1 MYSMEVSVT
10 EREKILAG
18 ELYDYEILNS
28 WHSGTN
34 QKIWQEI
41 TIRQILQIL
50 MKKNVF

>member
-1 MYSMEVSVT
+1 MT

-28 WHSGTN
+28 CHSGTN

-41 TIRQILQIL
+41 ITRQIL